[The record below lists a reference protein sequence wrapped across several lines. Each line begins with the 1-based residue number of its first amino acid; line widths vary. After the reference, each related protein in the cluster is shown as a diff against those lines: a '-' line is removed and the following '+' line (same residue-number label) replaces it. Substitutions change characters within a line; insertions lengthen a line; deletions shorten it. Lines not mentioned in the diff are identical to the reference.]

1 MIRKLRRR
9 FIAVNMTILTC
20 VLLAVLTAVFLLMYR
35 SEVRMSGDIM
45 DSVMAHH
52 AMQPPGDNAP
62 PPEQTGTMPMGAAGG
77 TGLVQ
82 PLHALQPGAETTT
95 TTAFVWGDSGFVPN
109 PWYGWYPP
117 YDPNHFYRYD
127 HWGWIPQYP
136 EAPKPQD
143 PKPDPAPPVT
153 TTAPVMTKPQPEKTE
168 PKKTERVPA
177 VTTAPPKP
185 VMTTVPETTTAA
197 AVVTV
202 VTTHTTSAPAVTTR
216 MISTTTTTAARPA
229 APLDGGMMRNSIYV
243 KLRDDNVIE
252 NISAQFAG
260 QGDPALV
267 SRAVQDILKRGD
279 REGTIRVDDVRY
291 RYRMTPEDASHTYS
305 IVLLDRSIE
314 LSTLSRLLFIFIIIG
329 GVSLLLLFGISIL
342 LANWTIK
349 PVELAW
355 NKQKQF
361 VADASH
367 ELKTP
372 LAVIS
377 ANTDVILANPE
388 GTVREQA
395 KWLSYIKDETT
406 RMTKLVGNLLFIA
419 KSDSKQALPTM
430 RSFDLSDLVA
440 SVVLVFEPMIYEQ
453 EKTLD
458 AQMQAK
464 VSYVGDQDR
473 IKQLLTI
480 LLDNAVVHSAEHAHI
495 TVSLTQDCQ
504 QKIRLAVSNTANDIP
519 ADQLNKLFD
528 RFYRLD
534 ESRAK
539 NTGGSGLG
547 LNIAQTIVH
556 CHGGTIVAYSENG
569 VVSFVATL

>member
-52 AMQPPGDNAP
+52 AMQPPGEDAP
-62 PPEQTGTMPMGAAGG
+62 PPEQTGTMPMGATFG
-77 TGLVQ
+77 TGLAQ
-82 PLHALQPGAETTT
+82 PLHEVQPGTEATTT
-95 TTAFVWGDSGFVPN
+95 TTFAWGSPGFVPN

-117 YDPNHFYRYD
+117 CDPNNFYRYD

-143 PKPDPAPPVT
+143 PKPEPAPQVT
-153 TTAPVMTKPQPEKTE
+153 TTAPVTTRPQPERTK
-168 PKKTERVPA
+168 PKQPDPI
-177 VTTAPPKP
+177 VTTAVATTARP
-185 VMTTVPETTTAA
+185 VVTTAGTTTVAVPVRTTAA
-197 AVVTV
+197 VATQSTV
-202 VTTHTTSAPAVTTR
+202 ITKRV
-216 MISTTTTTAARPA
+216 TTTTTTTLS
-229 APLDGGMMRNSIYV
+229 APPPMDGGMMRNSIYV

-260 QGDPALV
+260 QGDPELV

-279 REGTIRVDDVRY
+279 REGTIKVDDVRY

-419 KSDSKQALPTM
+419 KSDSKQAPPTM
-430 RSFDLSDLVA
+430 RAFDLSDLVA

-458 AQMQAK
+458 AQIQPK

-495 TVSLTQDCQ
+495 TVALTQDCQ

-556 CHGGTIVAYSENG
+556 CHGGTIAAYSENG